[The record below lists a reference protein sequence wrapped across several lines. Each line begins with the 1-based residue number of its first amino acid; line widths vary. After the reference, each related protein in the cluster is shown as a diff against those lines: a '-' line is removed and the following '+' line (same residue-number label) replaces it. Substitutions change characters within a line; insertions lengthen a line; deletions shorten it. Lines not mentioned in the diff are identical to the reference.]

1 MKLKPIYDNVVLKR
15 ESGAEMTKGG
25 LHLPETGRD
34 QPARGEVVAV
44 GEGEPLDDGSFRKH
58 PVKVGDRILF
68 RKYAASDITIGE
80 EGFTLVRIADVIGLI
95 EDEPKTES
103 KA

>member
-15 ESGAEMTKGG
+15 EAGASQTKGG

-34 QPARGEVVAV
+34 QPARGEVVAI
-44 GEGEPLDDGSFRKH
+44 GEGEPLADGFRKH

-68 RKYAASDITIGE
+68 RKYAASDIMIGE
-80 EGFTLVRIADVIGLI
+80 DGFTLVRIADIIGVLA
-95 EDEPKTES
+95 E
-103 KA
+103 